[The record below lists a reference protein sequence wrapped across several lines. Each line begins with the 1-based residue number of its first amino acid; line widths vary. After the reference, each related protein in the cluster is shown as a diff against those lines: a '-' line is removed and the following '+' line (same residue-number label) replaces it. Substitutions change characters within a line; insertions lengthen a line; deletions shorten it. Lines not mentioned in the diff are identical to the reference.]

1 MCIRDRSHN
10 GQSLF
15 RRLILRDPPDGPIVF
30 QILLGCKIGIEAGAF
45 QNRSDPPPLHQEPL
59 FLHRSKE
66 ADGSLIRQ
74 GASAQHPEN
83 GGFTGAVAA
92 YQAVYLSPVYLDV
105 RIPDHG
111 LIFIDL
117 GKMLGAY
124 RNIHDSSPFLLMTPV
139 YRRTRKKP

>member
-1 MCIRDRSHN
+1 MCIRDRD
-10 GQSLF
+10 GV
-15 RRLILRDPPDGPIVF
+15 ILMAFILGFPANEIVIPIA
-30 QILLGCKIGIEAGAF
+30 IMTYLAT
-45 QNRSDPPPLHQEPL
+45 
-59 FLHRSKE
+59 
-66 ADGSLIRQ
+66 GSLIEMDNLMELKNLLVANGWTWITALCTMVFSDVYKRQ
-74 GASAQHPEN
+74 
-83 GGFTGAVAA
+83 
-92 YQAVYLSPVYLDV
+92 VYLSPVYLDV